1 MSGEKVEYH
10 TARVQ
15 ACARECDILVGRVS
29 NQSFV
34 AEESVL
40 GLLLPGDDTDIFLD
54 TRGYSRLLV
63 WKADAARPKLVSVL
77 DFTGVCVLV
86 EYLAALVPVSFSVD
100 DVTDSFFY
108 AMMMGQAVGEI
119 SNFKKQKLFNS
130 RQASNGRLPWHTSE
144 FFNTVECHIL
154 TEPVVDFGPG
164 FRVPSVLN
172 MGPAEYLRSIVG
184 KAKHRESMHLPY
196 QSLSLVRMY
205 EPLEIQEINDGMD
218 RRVAL
223 LPVGQI
229 NELQFVGGK
238 TPDSL
243 VNLRMALAACFR
255 TKWDP
260 MEIGFLYE
268 HRMGFKAG
276 ALKAGVPGRWVCTEC
291 GCDGS
296 LRFMLFTHS
305 LFHDTAV
312 SFTCACRQMRGA
324 VVCPGDYGVV
334 PPTAG
339 IASLY
344 AHREKLCPFFTE
356 QLQGILGVIPSTP
369 YN

>member
-1 MSGEKVEYH
+1 MKVEYH

-15 ACARECDILVGRVS
+15 AGGRVCDIVVGRIS
-29 NQSFV
+29 KQAFV

-40 GLLLPGDDTDIFLD
+40 GLLLAGDDTDRFLV
-54 TRGYSRLLV
+54 TGGYSRLLL
-63 WKADAARPKLVSVL
+63 WKADSAEPKLVSVL
-77 DFTGVCVLV
+77 DFAGVCSFV
-86 EYLAALVPVSFSVD
+86 EYLAALVPGSFSVD

-108 AMMMGQAVGEI
+108 AMMMEQAVGEM
-119 SNFKKQKLFNS
+119 SSFKKQKIFNS
-130 RQASNGRLPWHTSE
+130 PRQASESLPWQTSE
-144 FFNTVECHIL
+144 FFNTVERHIL
-154 TEPVVDFGPG
+154 AEPVVDFGPG

-172 MGPAEYLRSIVG
+172 MGPAEYLRSIVC
-184 KAKHRESMHLPY
+184 KARHREAMHLPY

-205 EPLEIQEINDGMD
+205 EPLEIQEINDSMD
-218 RRVAL
+218 RQVAL

-229 NELQFVGGK
+229 NELQFVDGK
-238 TPDSL
+238 TPDSP

-268 HRMGFKAG
+268 HRMCFKAG

-312 SFTCACRQMRGA
+312 SVTCACRQMRSA

-356 QLQGILGVIPSTP
+356 KLQGILDMLPSTL
-369 YN
+369 YE